1 MWVGATALEGRSLGL
16 SLADR
21 ACLALASRAGRTVL
35 TADRAMAK
43 SKLDVTVELIR

>member
-1 MWVGATALEGRSLGL
+1 MWVGATALEGRLGL